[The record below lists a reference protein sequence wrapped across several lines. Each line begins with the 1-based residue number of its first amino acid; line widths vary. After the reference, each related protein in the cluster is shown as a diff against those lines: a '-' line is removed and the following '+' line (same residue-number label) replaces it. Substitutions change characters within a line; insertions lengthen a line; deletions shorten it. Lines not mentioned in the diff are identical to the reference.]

1 MDNLANSF
9 SKIQNSQTRRKKFV
23 FLKFSKII
31 WNICTVLCVEGFIQ
45 GFERRDE
52 NILIYLKYSND
63 KPVLQKILKISL
75 QGRRVYTKKIPT
87 SKISK
92 NKFVMGEGGGAWGS
106 AGLRPLRLPSAHF
119 VSPGFRPATPCETP
133 DFVPQ
138 DLKRL
143 EFPSPNFPQKGILS
157 HSSHRPLV
165 TKGLGLKILSTSRGI
180 LCDRDARFFGVGGEI
195 LCEIF

>member
-31 WNICTVLCVEGFIQ
+31 WNICTVLCIEGFIQ

-92 NKFVMGEGGGAWGS
+92 NKLIISE
-106 AGLRPLRLPSAHF
+106 
-119 VSPGFRPATPCETP
+119 
-133 DFVPQ
+133 

-143 EFPSPNFPQKGILS
+143 EFPLQNFPQEGILS

>member
-23 FLKFSKII
+23 FLQFSKII

-52 NILIYLKYSND
+52 NIFISLKYCND

-75 QGRRVYTKKIPT
+75 QGRRVYTQKIPT

-92 NKFVMGEGGGAWGS
+92 NKFVIGG
-106 AGLRPLRLPSAHF
+106 GLRPSKFWA
-119 VSPGFRPATPCETP
+119 SPPKMSK
-133 DFVPQ
+133 D
-138 DLKRL
+138 
-143 EFPSPNFPQKGILS
+143 
-157 HSSHRPLV
+157 
-165 TKGLGLKILSTSRGI
+165 
-180 LCDRDARFFGVGGEI
+180 
-195 LCEIF
+195 

>member
-87 SKISK
+87 SKIPK
-92 NKFVMGEGGGAWGS
+92 NKFV
-106 AGLRPLRLPSAHF
+106 RRDK
-119 VSPGFRPATPCETP
+119 
-133 DFVPQ
+133 DFVLSGIASAFPAQ
-138 DLKRL
+138 DLNRL
-143 EFPSPNFPQKGILS
+143 QFSSQNFLEEGILS

>member
-52 NILIYLKYSND
+52 NIFISLKYCND

-75 QGRRVYTKKIPT
+75 QGRRVYTQKIPT

-92 NKFVMGEGGGAWGS
+92 NKFVIGGGGYALRS
-106 AGLRPLRLPSAHF
+106 SGLRPPRCQKIRIPGPKFSSGRNS
-119 VSPGFRPATPCETP
+119 VS
-133 DFVPQ
+133 
-138 DLKRL
+138 
-143 EFPSPNFPQKGILS
+143 
-157 HSSHRPLV
+157 
-165 TKGLGLKILSTSRGI
+165 
-180 LCDRDARFFGVGGEI
+180 FFS
-195 LCEIF
+195 

>member
-31 WNICTVLCVEGFIQ
+31 WNICTVLCIEGFIQ

-92 NKFVMGEGGGAWGS
+92 NKLIISE
-106 AGLRPLRLPSAHF
+106 
-119 VSPGFRPATPCETP
+119 
-133 DFVPQ
+133 
-138 DLKRL
+138 DLKRF
-143 EFPSPNFPQKGILS
+143 EFPLQNVTGTSFAQGILS

>member
-23 FLKFSKII
+23 FLQFSKII

-52 NILIYLKYSND
+52 NIFISLKYCND

-75 QGRRVYTKKIPT
+75 QGRRVYTQKIPT

-92 NKFVMGEGGGAWGS
+92 NKFVIGGGVTPFEV
-106 AGLRPLRLPSAHF
+106 L
-119 VSPGFRPATPCETP
+119 GFA
-133 DFVPQ
+133 PQ
-138 DLKRL
+138 DVKRL
-143 EFPSPNFPQKGILS
+143 EFPAPNFPQEGILS